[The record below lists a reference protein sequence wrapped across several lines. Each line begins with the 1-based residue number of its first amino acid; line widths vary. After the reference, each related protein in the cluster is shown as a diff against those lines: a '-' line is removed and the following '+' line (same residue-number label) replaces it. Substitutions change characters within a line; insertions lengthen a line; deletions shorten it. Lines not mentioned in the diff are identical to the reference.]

1 MSVIGANS
9 GVISAQNQQS
19 NHFEIGTF
27 LPPMGSVQKA
37 IGIYLQMAYPDGP
50 LPPSVKSITDKL
62 GGAGSD
68 AFDRPPFVRE
78 NADGASRYYLRLGNR
93 GYPHM
98 KLKIETW
105 PGGSQYFFRVDA
117 HDAHVAVPSSHPEFQ
132 AIANMCKANREIA
145 EAIEDRWQREGLP
158 TFKGCLAETVS
169 RKLDSR
175 K

>member
-9 GVISAQNQQS
+9 SLISAQNQQS
-19 NHFEIGTF
+19 NPCEIGTF
-27 LPPMGSVQKA
+27 LPPIALVQKA
-37 IGIYLQMAYPDGP
+37 MKIYLEVAYPGGP
-50 LPPSVKSITDKL
+50 LPPSVKSITEKL
-62 GGAGSD
+62 QCQDA

-78 NADGASRYYLRLGNR
+78 NADGASRYYLRLGNP

-105 PGGSQYFFRVDA
+105 PGGSQYFFRADA

-132 AIANMCKANREIA
+132 AIANLRKANREIA

-158 TFKGCLAETVS
+158 TFNGCLAETLS

>member
-1 MSVIGANS
+1 
-9 GVISAQNQQS
+9 
-19 NHFEIGTF
+19 
-27 LPPMGSVQKA
+27 
-37 IGIYLQMAYPDGP
+37 
-50 LPPSVKSITDKL
+50 VKSITDKL
-62 GGAGSD
+62 ESRD
-68 AFDRPPFVRE
+68 ASFDRPPFVRE
-78 NADGASRYYLRLGNR
+78 DADGASRYYLRLGNR

-132 AIANMCKANREIA
+132 AIANLCRANREIA

-169 RKLDSR
+169 RKLYSR